1 MANEMNNPELQKE
14 NQTSAELSVPGG
26 RKEEKTASERKFQ
39 KRKDWIKNAI
49 IVFLVVMLILT
60 FFSNTIMNYSLPQV
74 VTQYIMSGSI
84 TTKVRGQGIVES
96 GDPYN
101 VMVKQSRK
109 VSGVPVKVGSQVQQG
124 DVLVYLDEA
133 ESDETKAA
141 KKAVED
147 AQNAY
152 DKALMNAE
160 TSDADITASQGE
172 LSVGYYRK
180 QITALRQAVK
190 NAEAAE
196 KAAKDKLAAIENQL
210 EVWNDN
216 SAEQDAVTQA
226 ELNMKN
232 AELALSIAQHDRQNL
247 EDRLKY
253 YESEEY
259 FETVSQNEEI
269 IAELKELIKEAKLV
283 EIEKQDAVYNAD
295 EALTAAKTAL
305 DNKNNSLANSKAD
318 LEMQQKYASIA
329 VKNATDD
336 LEEKKTKL
344 SELVTEINT
353 RYGLGD
359 LYDAIRDAEEALEE
373 ETRNAMGGEI
383 TAPIAGTIT
392 AINVQSGKETDPATP
407 VVVMQPEG
415 QGYFLNF
422 TVENDKAKLIS
433 IGDPA
438 ELVNNWWFNDLT
450 ASVVKISP
458 DRTNPNTSKLI
469 TCEVKGSDV
478 TVGQNL
484 TVSIGS
490 RTNDYDLIVPSSSI
504 HSDTNGK
511 YILTIESKSTP
522 LGNRYM
528 AKRTD
533 VEVLASDETQS
544 AISAGLAGWEYV
556 ITSSTK
562 PVEAGDQV
570 RLSEN

>member
-1 MANEMNNPELQKE
+1 VANENNNPELQKE
-14 NQTSAELSVPGG
+14 NQKAAEISVPGD

-147 AQNAY
+147 AQDAF
-152 DKALMNAE
+152 DTALMDAD
-160 TSDADITASQGE
+160 TSDADITAAQGE
-172 LSVGYYRK
+172 LSVSYYRK

-190 NAEAAE
+190 NAEAAQ
-196 KAAKDKLAAIENQL
+196 KTAGDKLRALENQL
-210 EVWNDN
+210 AVWDEH
-216 SAEQDAVTQA
+216 SAELDAYNNA
-226 ELNMKN
+226 ELNQKN
-232 AELALSIAQHDRQNL
+232 ADLALTVAQNDLKNL
-247 EDRLKY
+247 KDRLEFLETEQY
-253 YESEEY
+253 Y
-259 FETVSQNEEI
+259 ETVSQNEEA
-269 IAELKELIKEAKLV
+269 IAELKELIKEAELV
-283 EIEKQDAVYNAD
+283 VIEKQDAANTAQ
-295 EALTAAKTAL
+295 EALTAAKNAL
-305 DNKNNSLANSKAD
+305 DNKNISLANSKAD
-318 LEMQQKYASIA
+318 LEKQKEYANIE
-329 VKNATDD
+329 KINADQNYT
-336 LEEKKTKL
+336 EKKEELDKL
-344 SELVTEINT
+344 VAEISN
-353 RYGLGD
+353 RYKLGG

-373 ETRNAMGGEI
+373 ETKNAMGGEI

-415 QGYFLNF
+415 QGYFLSF

-438 ELVNNWWFNDLT
+438 ELVNNWWFNDLS

>member
-1 MANEMNNPELQKE
+1 MANENNNPELQKE
-14 NQTSAELSVPGG
+14 NQKAAEISVPGD

-109 VSGVPVKVGSQVQQG
+109 VAGVPVKVGSQVQQG

-141 KKAVED
+141 KKALED
-147 AQNAY
+147 AQDAY
-152 DKALMNAE
+152 DKALMSAE
-160 TSDADITASQGE
+160 VSDSDVTASTGE
-172 LSVGYYRK
+172 LSAGSYRK
-180 QITALRQAVK
+180 QITALKKAVDSAEKAYKNEKNNVDAIQAQINLIGTNYVDTT
-190 NAEAAE
+190 AEQAAVE
-196 KAAKDKLAAIENQL
+196 RTKAAKD
-210 EVWNDN
+210 
-216 SAEQDAVTQA
+216 SAD
-226 ELNMKN
+226 
-232 AELALSIAQHDRQNL
+232 LALAQAQNEVEEL
-247 EDRLKY
+247 ESRK
-253 YESEEY
+253 EF
-259 FETVSQNEEI
+259 FETVSQNDEKV
-269 IAELKELIKEAKLV
+269 AELEQLIKEAKLDLLNKT
-283 EIEKQDAVYNAD
+283 EIAHDALAAYTAVLNALEAKKGTLDTTAQTAALQAQLANATIAMNNAEKNYNEKK
-295 EALTAAKTAL
+295 EAL
-305 DNKNNSLANSKAD
+305 D
-318 LEMQQKYASIA
+318 
-329 VKNATDD
+329 
-336 LEEKKTKL
+336 
-344 SELVTEINT
+344 ELVAEINT
-353 RYGLGD
+353 RYNLGG
-359 LYDAIRDAEEALEE
+359 LYDAIRDAEEALAEE
-373 ETRNAMGGEI
+373 SKNAMGGEI

-392 AINVQSGKETDPATP
+392 AVNVQSGKETDPATP

-415 QGYFLNF
+415 QGYFLSF

-438 ELVNNWWFNDLT
+438 ELVNNWWFNDLS

>member
-1 MANEMNNPELQKE
+1 M
-14 NQTSAELSVPGG
+14 
-26 RKEEKTASERKFQ
+26 ER
-39 KRKDWIKNAI
+39 
-49 IVFLVVMLILT
+49 
-60 FFSNTIMNYSLPQV
+60 
-74 VTQYIMSGSI
+74 
-84 TTKVRGQGIVES
+84 
-96 GDPYN
+96 
-101 VMVKQSRK
+101 
-109 VSGVPVKVGSQVQQG
+109 
-124 DVLVYLDEA
+124 
-133 ESDETKAA
+133 TKAA
-141 KKAVED
+141 KDAAD
-147 AQNAY
+147 LALAQAQNEV
-152 DKALMNAE
+152 D
-160 TSDADITASQGE
+160 E
-172 LSVGYYRK
+172 LESRK
-180 QITALRQAVK
+180 
-190 NAEAAE
+190 EF
-196 KAAKDKLAAIENQL
+196 
-210 EVWNDN
+210 
-216 SAEQDAVTQA
+216 
-226 ELNMKN
+226 
-232 AELALSIAQHDRQNL
+232 
-247 EDRLKY
+247 
-253 YESEEY
+253 
-259 FETVSQNEEI
+259 FETVSQNDEKV
-269 IAELKELIKEAKLV
+269 AELEQLIKEAKLDLLNKTEV
-283 EIEKQDAVYNAD
+283 AHDALAAYTAACNALEAKKGTLDTTAQTAALQAQLANATIAMNNAQKNYDEKK
-295 EALTAAKTAL
+295 EAL
-305 DNKNNSLANSKAD
+305 D
-318 LEMQQKYASIA
+318 
-329 VKNATDD
+329 
-336 LEEKKTKL
+336 
-344 SELVTEINT
+344 ELVAEINT
-353 RYGLGD
+353 RYNLGG

-373 ETRNAMGGEI
+373 ETKNAMGGEI

>member
-1 MANEMNNPELQKE
+1 MWDEH
-14 NQTSAELSVPGG
+14 SAELD
-26 RKEEKTASERKFQ
+26 A
-39 KRKDWIKNAI
+39 
-49 IVFLVVMLILT
+49 
-60 FFSNTIMNYSLPQV
+60 
-74 VTQYIMSGSI
+74 
-84 TTKVRGQGIVES
+84 
-96 GDPYN
+96 YN
-101 VMVKQSRK
+101 
-109 VSGVPVKVGSQVQQG
+109 
-124 DVLVYLDEA
+124 
-133 ESDETKAA
+133 
-141 KKAVED
+141 
-147 AQNAY
+147 N
-152 DKALMNAE
+152 
-160 TSDADITASQGE
+160 
-172 LSVGYYRK
+172 
-180 QITALRQAVK
+180 
-190 NAEAAE
+190 
-196 KAAKDKLAAIENQL
+196 
-210 EVWNDN
+210 
-216 SAEQDAVTQA
+216 A
-226 ELNMKN
+226 ELNQKN
-232 AELALSIAQHDRQNL
+232 ADLALTVAQNDLKNL
-247 EDRLKY
+247 KDRLEFLETEQY
-253 YESEEY
+253 Y
-259 FETVSQNEEI
+259 ETVSQNEEA
-269 IAELKELIKEAKLV
+269 IAELKELIKEAELV
-283 EIEKQDAVYNAD
+283 VIEKQDAANTAQ
-295 EALTAAKTAL
+295 EALTAAKNAL
-305 DNKNNSLANSKAD
+305 DNKNISLANSKAD
-318 LEMQQKYASIA
+318 LEKQKEYANIE
-329 VKNATDD
+329 KINADQNYT
-336 LEEKKTKL
+336 EKKEELDKL
-344 SELVTEINT
+344 VAEISN
-353 RYGLGD
+353 RYKLGG

-373 ETRNAMGGEI
+373 ETKNAMGGEI

-392 AINVQSGKETDPATP
+392 EINVQSGKETDPATP

-415 QGYFLNF
+415 QGYFLSF

-438 ELVNNWWFNDLT
+438 ELVNNWWFNDLS